1 MLDSHFMDSSQGR
14 IPEFSKKG
22 AHQYSNDS
30 TVSEVQSTSFL
41 GVSPPSF
48 LEKCTLRLNLVGIF
62 NDICKFLILLIAK

>member
-1 MLDSHFMDSSQGR
+1 MDSSQGR
-14 IPEFSKKG
+14 IQEFSKKG

-48 LEKCTLRLNLVGIF
+48 LEKCTLRLNLVGVLMIF
-62 NDICKFLILLIAK
+62 ANFLILLIAK